1 MGCGASRTH
10 PYGYAENDDQLAER
24 VAKLDQQLQALT
36 DTADKLDGRLQRLEA
51 GNGQP
56 ARNGGSGRRLGHS
69 KTKALMQS
77 SGRVCTASEKERA
90 DFLESKWLPF
100 VNELRDEMRSSRAR
114 AIGGFSPEEILSP
127 QSKMQG
133 WSDRCLELTAEWHGR
148 PNLSVMYEFLVESAT
163 LDPSTPYRF
172 TAVPHERSADNW
184 VRVIDGEVRGSFY
197 KPTSDNEH
205 ESIGGIKQ
213 TVGESAIANTQLS
226 GLMSAAES
234 RLLLAG
240 GAMKGFLIKKLAAK
254 QRGILVQLSE
264 ALRGAEAAS
273 CGLVEYSELRSLADG
288 QASPDKRA
296 EFPPARLSG
305 ALMSSI
311 VMFCPLWLN
320 ILPAGVRWPAWAD
333 LAIDV
338 LVNALHN
345 CATV

>member
-10 PYGYAENDDQLAER
+10 PYGYAENGDQLAER
-24 VAKLDQQLQALT
+24 VAKLDQQLQSLT

-56 ARNGGSGRRLGHS
+56 ARSNGGSGRRLGNS
-69 KTKALMQS
+69 KTKALMHS

-172 TAVPHERSADNW
+172 TASTRCQRSRCSYGPHLPFVCTAALFIRKCTAPNMANANCFRLQTASKSE
-184 VRVIDGEVRGSFY
+184 
-197 KPTSDNEH
+197 TS
-205 ESIGGIKQ
+205 S
-213 TVGESAIANTQLS
+213 
-226 GLMSAAES
+226 
-234 RLLLAG
+234 
-240 GAMKGFLIKKLAAK
+240 
-254 QRGILVQLSE
+254 
-264 ALRGAEAAS
+264 
-273 CGLVEYSELRSLADG
+273 
-288 QASPDKRA
+288 
-296 EFPPARLSG
+296 
-305 ALMSSI
+305 
-311 VMFCPLWLN
+311 
-320 ILPAGVRWPAWAD
+320 
-333 LAIDV
+333 
-338 LVNALHN
+338 
-345 CATV
+345 